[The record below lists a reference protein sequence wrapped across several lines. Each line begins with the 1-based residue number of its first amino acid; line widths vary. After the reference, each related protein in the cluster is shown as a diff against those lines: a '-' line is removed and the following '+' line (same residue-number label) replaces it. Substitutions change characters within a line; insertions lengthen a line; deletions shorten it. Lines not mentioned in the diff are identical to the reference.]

1 MLELL
6 YYSPIRQGLTL
17 LLMATSIIFAWYSVR
32 HFRGVVGTQENAD
45 SPRTIVRGLRGLII
59 SLTTL
64 AWAVGIYWEQEWLLI
79 IGLVI
84 LAQEMYE
91 MGVLSLILRYG
102 YTVSYERDR
111 IETPDT
117 VTY

>member
-6 YYSPIRQGLTL
+6 YNSPIRQGLTL
-17 LLMATSIIFAWYSVR
+17 LLMATSMIFACYSFR
-32 HFRGVVGTQENAD
+32 HFRRVVGKQENAD
-45 SPRTIVRGLRGLII
+45 RPMTIVRGLRGLII
-59 SLTTL
+59 ALTTL
-64 AWAVGIYWEQEWLLI
+64 AWAAGIYREQEWLLI

-102 YTVSYERDR
+102 HTLSYGRDR

-117 VTY
+117 VAC